1 MLCVCAD
8 MEEAFAEYKEWL
20 GGSVDAEVEKA
31 YNRALDTLQK
41 IRPFEVQLVRVLWA
55 VARIRFST
63 SNMVSCNTTWLH
75 KQAAACKHCVACSG
89 PV

>member
-1 MLCVCAD
+1 MCAD

-41 IRPFEVQLVRVLWA
+41 VKPFEEQLVRVFRA
-55 VARIRFST
+55 VLEAIQHQQHGRLQHSGEKAQT
-63 SNMVSCNTTWLH
+63 CKLCVASSVAAWL
-75 KQAAACKHCVACSG
+75 AAC
-89 PV
+89 

>member
-1 MLCVCAD
+1 MLCVCVCVTDTTGPVCCVCVCAD

-41 IRPFEVQLVRVLWA
+41 IRPFEDQLVRVLWA
-55 VARIRFST
+55 CI
-63 SNMVSCNTTWLH
+63 
-75 KQAAACKHCVACSG
+75 
-89 PV
+89 

>member
-1 MLCVCAD
+1 

-41 IRPFEVQLVRVLWA
+41 IRPFEDQLVRVLWA
-55 VARIRFST
+55 HI
-63 SNMVSCNTTWLH
+63 
-75 KQAAACKHCVACSG
+75 
-89 PV
+89 